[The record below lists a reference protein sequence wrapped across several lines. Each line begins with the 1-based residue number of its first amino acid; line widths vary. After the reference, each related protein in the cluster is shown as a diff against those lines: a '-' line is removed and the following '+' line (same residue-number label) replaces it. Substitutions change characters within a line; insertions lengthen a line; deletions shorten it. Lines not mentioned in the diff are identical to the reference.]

1 MWGVMNGDGMPMHAV
16 GIALMVLYL
25 LLAVGG
31 FALIAWAL
39 LRTSEH
45 LNARRERDLEDL
57 RRRYAG
63 GELGEREFQAHRRKL
78 AAR

>member
-1 MWGVMNGDGMPMHAV
+1 MYAF
-16 GIALMVLYL
+16 GIVLMALYL

-39 LRTSEH
+39 LCAHEH
-45 LNARRERDLEDL
+45 LSARRERDLEEL

-63 GELGEREFQAHRRKL
+63 GELGEGEFQARRRQL